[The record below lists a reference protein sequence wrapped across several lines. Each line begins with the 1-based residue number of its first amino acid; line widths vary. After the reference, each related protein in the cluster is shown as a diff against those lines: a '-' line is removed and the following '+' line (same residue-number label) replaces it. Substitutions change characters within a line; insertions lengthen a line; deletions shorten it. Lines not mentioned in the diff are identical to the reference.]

1 MNISSKYYLGDIV
14 NQLGSSSAVKPGAE
28 KGAEGIF
35 AALISNLAVAGITGK
50 VADEVAE
57 AVEGGGDAP
66 LSQASLEFLAGLK
79 RIQNE

>member
-1 MNISSKYYLGDIV
+1 MNISSKYDLGDIV

-57 AVEGGGDAP
+57 AVRYCFE
-66 LSQASLEFLAGLK
+66 STFNVNK
-79 RIQNE
+79 IVIQKNAR